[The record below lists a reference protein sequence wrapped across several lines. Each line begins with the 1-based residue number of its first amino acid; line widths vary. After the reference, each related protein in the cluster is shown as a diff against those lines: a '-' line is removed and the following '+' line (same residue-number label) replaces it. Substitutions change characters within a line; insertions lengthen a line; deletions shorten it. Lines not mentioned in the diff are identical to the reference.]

1 MKWIDAIPKFVDFS
15 VSSHLELWYSTP
27 SDEINPSSFPLVHTK
42 SQSNA
47 IETQQVI
54 DELIQRLKN
63 NHSNHPEDEKNMKA
77 LFTQVFKCDPDVIL
91 SKEYKVAT
99 LAFFQ
104 KAKSYDPNINYSDI
118 YQAIRNLWI
127 ANSIQ
132 HLMGIPIK
140 LTPSIFAY
148 SMLYPYSDNLL
159 DDEQISLSDKRAFN
173 ARFRLRLQGEILIP
187 KNQIEEKIFNMVQL
201 IEEEY
206 SRSQFPSVF
215 EALLA
220 IHTGQE
226 KSVQMNQ
233 FTNNLSVTFEKGGTS
248 VLADGM
254 LITGNLSV
262 EQADFFMG
270 YGIFLQLLDDLQD
283 IDEDIIQNQASLF
296 TDMIH
301 ISSLDNTVIQLVN
314 FMLSIL
320 QNGQNV
326 FPHKENFFHVIQNC
340 TLALLS
346 RSIYKH
352 KQYFTTQFVR
362 DFEEKTGFKN
372 DTYLHHKSSFQQIDQ
387 KDMETYL
394 YALLNKKS
402 YCENLNF

>member
-1 MKWIDAIPKFVDFS
+1 MKWIDAIPNFVNLS
-15 VSSHLELWYSTP
+15 VGSHLDLWYNTP
-27 SDEINPSSFPLVHTK
+27 SSEANPCFPLAHPKRQSNETETNQVVDEI
-42 SQSNA
+42 
-47 IETQQVI
+47 
-54 DELIQRLKN
+54 IQRLKSKL
-63 NHSNHPEDEKNMKA
+63 HNHPENEKNIKV
-77 LFTQVFKCDPDVIL
+77 LFTQLFQCDPDIIL
-91 SKEYKVAT
+91 SKEYKEAT

-104 KAKSYDPNINYSDI
+104 KAKSFDPTINYSDI

-132 HLMGIPIK
+132 YLMDVPIK

-159 DDEQISLSDKRAFN
+159 DDEHISLADKKAFN
-173 ARFRLRLQGEILIP
+173 YRFRLRLQGEVLTP

-206 SRSQFPSVF
+206 SRAEFASVF
-215 EALLA
+215 DALLA

-226 KSVQMNQ
+226 KSVEMNHIA
-233 FTNNLSVTFEKGGTS
+233 NNLSVSFEKGGTS

-254 LITGNLSV
+254 LITGNLSP

-283 IDEDIIQNQASLF
+283 IEEDIIQNQSSLF
-296 TDMIH
+296 SDMIQT
-301 ISSLDNTVIQLVN
+301 SFLDETVIQLVN
-314 FMLSIL
+314 FMSSVL
-320 QNGQNV
+320 QNGQKV
-326 FPHKENFFHVIQNC
+326 FPNKENFFQVIQNC

-346 RSIYKH
+346 RSVYKH
-352 KQYFTTQFVR
+352 KQYFTPRFVR
-362 DFEEKTGFKN
+362 DFEEITGFKN
-372 DTYLHHKSSFQQIDQ
+372 ETYLHHKSSFQKIEQ
-387 KDMETYL
+387 KDMEAYL
-394 YALLNKKS
+394 YTLLNKKS